1 MNYSLGNMLSG
12 SKVLGPALSLQFAT
26 DQSLTARRGPT
37 PSFTRASTATF
48 VGSDGLIQSAAIN
61 TPRFESDG
69 LLIEPQCT
77 NIVPN
82 HNPSD
87 AAWSAL
93 TNVTKAANGHIA
105 PTGVTEAVVL
115 TETTGNGL
123 HQISLPNVLTASP
136 SVNYAVSF
144 YAKPLSTRNVYR
156 SHEFNT
162 LRNATL
168 NSATNAVIGGTGTSD
183 VDSVVA
189 PNGYRRVYY
198 KAQSAYVATTSTRPI
213 LGLTT
218 ATNVPTTFNY
228 PSYIGSV
235 TESAAFWGVQIELGD
250 YSTSIIPT
258 SGAAATR
265 SADVCTLTIP
275 AGVSSILI
283 TYGDNT
289 TATVSVTPGGSYQL
303 PASQKKYKS
312 IVSL

>member
-1 MNYSLGNMLSG
+1 
-12 SKVLGPALSLQFAT
+12 
-26 DQSLTARRGPT
+26 
-37 PSFTRASTATF
+37 
-48 VGSDGLIQSAAIN
+48 
-61 TPRFESDG
+61 
-69 LLIEPQCT
+69 
-77 NIVPN
+77 
-82 HNPSD
+82 
-87 AAWSAL
+87 
-93 TNVTKAANGHIA
+93 
-105 PTGVTEAVVL
+105 
-115 TETTGNGL
+115 
-123 HQISLPNVLTASP
+123 
-136 SVNYAVSF
+136 VNYAVSF

-198 KAQSAYVATTSTRPI
+198 KAQSAYVVTQSTRPN

-218 ATNVPTTFNY
+218 ATNVPSTFNY